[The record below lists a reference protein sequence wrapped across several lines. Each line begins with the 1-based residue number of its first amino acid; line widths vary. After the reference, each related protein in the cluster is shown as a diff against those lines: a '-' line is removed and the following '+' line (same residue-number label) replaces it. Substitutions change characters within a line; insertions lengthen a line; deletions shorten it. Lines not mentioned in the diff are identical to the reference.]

1 MTPIRDTDYL
11 AVSARLHAMETRLLT
26 PEKQERLLEAASEAE
41 ARKLLAECGYAE
53 NVPLEEALRQRRES
67 LYRELSSAV
76 PEPRLMDLFR
86 LKYDYHNIKAILK
99 AERRGIS
106 PEGLLLSG
114 GRYDA
119 DRLHSEWQQEH
130 RLSVSDIARRAA
142 QEAAVLLREND
153 PQGADL
159 RLDAA
164 CYTEM
169 SALADELQSSFL
181 RGYVQQL
188 IDAANLR
195 TAVRTARS
203 DSSDLLPQALL
214 EGGSVSPHA
223 IMTAEPAKLG
233 EVFGAGALSK
243 AAALGAAAAG
253 GGSLTAFEKAC
264 DEATDAYLSAARRTP
279 FGEETVLCYLS
290 AVENEITAIRIIMT
304 GRTAGLSPEMIRS
317 RLRQNTV

>member
-1 MTPIRDTDYL
+1 MTPIKDTDYL

-53 NVPLEEALRQRRES
+53 SLPLEEALRQRRES
-67 LYRELSSAV
+67 LYKELSSAV
-76 PEPRLMDLFR
+76 PEPKLLDLFR

-106 PEGLLLSG
+106 PESYFLSG

-119 DRLHSEWQQEH
+119 ERLQSAWQQEH
-130 RLSVSDIARRAA
+130 TLPVSEPARCAA
-142 QEAAVLLREND
+142 QEAAALLREND

-164 CYTEM
+164 CYAEM
-169 SALADELQSSFL
+169 TALAEGMKSDFL
-181 RGYVQQL
+181 RGYVRQL

-195 TAVRTARS
+195 TAVRAARS
-203 DSSDLLPQALL
+203 GSGEVLPQALL
-214 EGGSVSPHA
+214 DGGSVSPHA
-223 IMTAEPAKLG
+223 ITAAEPAKLG
-233 EVFGAGALSK
+233 ELFGAGALSR
-243 AAALGAAAAG
+243 AAQLGAAAAG

-279 FGEETVLCYLS
+279 FGEETVLCFLA
-290 AVENEITAIRIIMT
+290 AVENEITAIRIIMA
-304 GRTAGLSPEMIRS
+304 GRAAGLSPEMIRS
-317 RLRQNTV
+317 RLRRNAD

>member
-1 MTPIRDTDYL
+1 MTPIKDTDYL
-11 AVSARLHAMETRLLT
+11 TVSARLHVMETRLLT

-53 NVPLEEALRQRRES
+53 SLPLEEALRQRRES
-67 LYRELSSAV
+67 LYKELSSAV
-76 PEPRLMDLFR
+76 PEPKLLDLFR

-106 PEGLLLSG
+106 PQGLLLSG

-119 DRLHSEWQQEH
+119 ERLQSAWQQEH
-130 RLSVSDIARRAA
+130 TLPVSESARRAA
-142 QEAAVLLREND
+142 QEAAALLREND

-164 CYTEM
+164 CYAEM
-169 SALADELQSSFL
+169 TALAEEMKSDFL
-181 RGYVQQL
+181 RGYVRQL

-195 TAVRTARS
+195 TAVRAARS
-203 DSSDLLPQALL
+203 GSSEILPQALL
-214 EGGSVSPHA
+214 EGGSVSPHVIA
-223 IMTAEPAKLG
+223 AAEPAKLG
-233 EVFGAGALSK
+233 ELFGAGVLSR
-243 AAALGAAAAG
+243 AAQLGAAAAG

-279 FGEETVLCYLS
+279 FGEETVLCFLA
-290 AVENEITAIRIIMT
+290 AVENEITAICIIMA
-304 GRTAGLSPEMIRS
+304 GRAAGLAPEMIHS
-317 RLRQNTV
+317 RLRRNAD